1 MAKVK
6 LYAVI
11 GGRNNW
17 RLKTDREAAQHLREF
32 NYQRVKV
39 FLPGYDEF
47 YLDNQMRVYSYYT
60 LTHPNNNR
68 WIIDNPWN
76 RAKNVTP
83 KALSFHFSVEG
94 NEHIYRFIGNIAQ
107 NR

>member
-60 LTHPNNNR
+60 LTHGLS
-68 WIIDNPWN
+68 IIHGIVQRMLLP
-76 RAKNVTP
+76 RLYP
-83 KALSFHFSVEG
+83 SIFP
-94 NEHIYRFIGNIAQ
+94 
-107 NR
+107 

>member
-17 RLKTDREAAQHLREF
+17 RLRTDREAAQYLREF
-32 NYQRVKV
+32 NCQRVKV
-39 FLPGYDEF
+39 ILPGYDEF
-47 YLDNQMRVYSYYT
+47 YLDNQMRVYGYCT
-60 LTHPNNNR
+60 LTHPNINR
-68 WIIDNPWN
+68 WIIDNHWN
-76 RAKNVTP
+76 RAKNVTS

-94 NEHIYRFIGNIAQ
+94 NEHIYRFIGNIVQ